1 MTEPEKKK
9 KNNEPEYAMGIEGKA
24 TIRSTIG
31 VPEIIVKC
39 HVRHTRLILK
49 LAKIYAHVD

>member
-9 KNNEPEYAMGIEGKA
+9 KNNEPEYAMGVEGKA